1 MADEDQVG
9 HSWTPSIAYGD
20 PKLDLEEQLER
31 AAYDLLRG
39 LVAEGELITA
49 SSHGPVTLA
58 IRAGRCMAKHPESRS
73 RAAALAEWLLDEDE
87 VEDLLIDDD
96 SLALRIA
103 AVFPDEDPDADEP
116 DDEDLYDS
124 SPDDELDDGA

>member
-1 MADEDQVG
+1 MADEDQTG
-9 HSWTPSIAYGD
+9 HSWTPSLAYGD

-58 IRAGRCMAKHPESRS
+58 IRAGRCMAKQPDSRT
-73 RAAALAEWLLDEDE
+73 RAQALAEWLLDEDE

-96 SLALRIA
+96 SLAERIA
-103 AVFPDEDPDADEP
+103 AVFPDDDPDAPGDA
-116 DDEDLYDS
+116 DA
-124 SPDDELDDGA
+124 LDDDDDDSFDEA

>member
-1 MADEDQVG
+1 MADEDQTG
-9 HSWTPSIAYGD
+9 HSWTPSLAYGD

-58 IRAGRCMAKHPESRS
+58 IRAGRCMAKQPDSRT
-73 RAAALAEWLLDEDE
+73 RAQALAEWLLDEDE

-96 SLALRIA
+96 SLAERIA
-103 AVFPDEDPDADEP
+103 AVFPDDDPDAPGDA
-116 DDEDLYDS
+116 DA
-124 SPDDELDDGA
+124 LDDDDDSFDEA